1 MHGLTLIKP
10 HMLPGSLL
18 MEAQQP
24 PKITCLI
31 FPVNIV
37 YGFRKKGDLHALFA
51 LYIGHYPTSLSPY

>member
-1 MHGLTLIKP
+1 
-10 HMLPGSLL
+10 MLPGSLL